1 MCHFRHSIILD
12 SFSQYG
18 QSDRYHPVQ
27 ILFISTKSLV
37 YNVPFQAF
45 HHIRFFPTA
54 RTYIIYIYIL
64 SISTKSLFIMWPF
77 RCFVLIDCFPHQ
89 GHWDKYKIF
98 HVFFIF
104 CQYTSYHMPIQ
115 VFRPTTFFSTARTII
130 FIFIYISVQTM
141 QFHLANPISFF
152 ANMQEVQQM
161 EQPSSLQSS
170 KLQVCLRLS
179 YPPISSRLLQG
190 QSSKIFNHQVANK
203 ASMYFSNFSCPPTLS
218 GLFQDP
224 QFCKILNHQ
233 VTNNAGVSFLDPS
246 SSSISS
252 SLLHDPQS
260 SKILTNQIAINA
272 IVSLINSSYLPDSS
286 KILNIKQQTM
296 LVCLFKLLL
305 SSNLVPA
312 HPRTSLLQDPYS
324 SKILNHQVANNASFS
339 FLFQTPHILQ
349 SRPCSSKI
357 LTTSIIK
364 YQTMLV
370 FFKLLLSRLCSSK
383 ILTRPRSSLVQDP
396 HSSKILKHQVANNAS
411 LFQTPPIL
419 QSRPCSSKI
428 LKHQVA
434 NSYPPISYSLYLF
447 SEITVSSK
455 LLISSKS
462 KPTFNINS
470 SFHFMLCNQC
480 HFVLCK
486 Q

>member
-339 FLFQTPHILQ
+339 FLFKLPISSNLVPVPPRTSLLQDPYSSKILNHQVANNASFSFLFQTPHILQ

-383 ILTRPRSSLVQDP
+383 ILTRPRSSLLQDP
-396 HSSKILKHQVANNAS
+396 QASSSK
-411 LFQTPPIL
+411 
-419 QSRPCSSKI
+419 
-428 LKHQVA
+428 
-434 NSYPPISYSLYLF
+434 
-447 SEITVSSK
+447 
-455 LLISSKS
+455 
-462 KPTFNINS
+462 
-470 SFHFMLCNQC
+470 QC
-480 HFVLCK
+480 
-486 Q
+486 